1 MISHMIR
8 RPIPTPP
15 KNDEPVA
22 IARKLIGEVGCGNEK
37 GISSAREETTVITWT
52 GLDFGRDPSGRL
64 RRHL

>member
-22 IARKLIGEVGCGNEK
+22 IAAFLNNSWSISFNIDLVLICKDVAGD
-37 GISSAREETTVITWT
+37 I
-52 GLDFGRDPSGRL
+52 
-64 RRHL
+64 